1 MFSCLFHICDV
12 YTPFFPEIKT
22 YNIQTI
28 SAKIMLL
35 NPKIPKY
42 IIKAA
47 NGVLFAPENTPTPP
61 SSTYFHYIFNYSNIK
76 KIKIYFY
83 KNHLIFQ

>member
-12 YTPFFPEIKT
+12 YIPFFPEIKT
-22 YNIQTI
+22 YNIKTI

-47 NGVLFAPENTPTPP
+47 NGVLFAP
-61 SSTYFHYIFNYSNIK
+61 
-76 KIKIYFY
+76 
-83 KNHLIFQ
+83 

>member
-12 YTPFFPEIKT
+12 YIPFFPEIKT
-22 YNIQTI
+22 YNIKTI

-47 NGVLFAPENTPTPP
+47 NGVLFAPENTPTSP
-61 SSTYFHYIFNYSNIK
+61 SSTYFHLYFQLFKYK
-76 KIKIYFY
+76 K
-83 KNHLIFQ
+83 N

>member
-12 YTPFFPEIKT
+12 YIPFFPEIKT
-22 YNIQTI
+22 YNIKTI

-47 NGVLFAPENTPTPP
+47 NGVLFAPENTPHLLVLHT
-61 SSTYFHYIFNYSNIK
+61 FIYIFNYSNIK
-76 KIKIYFY
+76 KLKYI
-83 KNHLIFQ
+83 L

>member
-12 YTPFFPEIKT
+12 YIPFFPEIKT
-22 YNIQTI
+22 YNIKTI

-61 SSTYFHYIFNYSNIK
+61 SATTLSFIFSTIQI
-76 KIKIYFY
+76 
-83 KNHLIFQ
+83 

>member
-1 MFSCLFHICDV
+1 
-12 YTPFFPEIKT
+12 
-22 YNIQTI
+22 
-28 SAKIMLL
+28 MLL
-35 NPKIPKY
+35 NPKISKY

-61 SSTYFHYIFNYSNIK
+61 SSTYFHLYFQLFKYKK

-83 KNHLIFQ
+83 KNHIIFQ

>member
-1 MFSCLFHICDV
+1 MSIINFVCVFLFIPYLLCIYSFFS
-12 YTPFFPEIKT
+12 EIKT

-47 NGVLFAPENTPTPP
+47 NGVLFAPENTPTTP
-61 SSTYFHYIFNYSNIK
+61 SATTLSFIFSTIQI
-76 KIKIYFY
+76 
-83 KNHLIFQ
+83 

>member
-28 SAKIMLL
+28 

-47 NGVLFAPENTPTPP
+47 NGVLFAPENTPTTP
-61 SSTYFHYIFNYSNIK
+61 SATTLSFIFSTIQI
-76 KIKIYFY
+76 
-83 KNHLIFQ
+83 

>member
-12 YTPFFPEIKT
+12 YIPFFTEIKT
-22 YNIQTI
+22 YNIKTI

-47 NGVLFAPENTPTPP
+47 NGVLFAPENTPTTP
-61 SSTYFHYIFNYSNIK
+61 SATTLSFIFSTIQI
-76 KIKIYFY
+76 
-83 KNHLIFQ
+83 